1 MCPTPGSV
9 PNVPE
14 GDKIGREALWTAQK
28 EDEALSLLIKLVKKR
43 NPPSA
48 KERKLYS
55 LQVKELLR
63 SWKKLL
69 VDEQGILKRLV
80 KLSTGETR
88 HQIVLTPVLRDYVY
102 DELHAKIGHL
112 GSDRDLALDQ
122 ERFYW
127 PRMA

>member
-14 GDKIGREALWTAQK
+14 GDKIGREALWTAQE

-63 SWKKLL
+63 SLEKLL

>member
-14 GDKIGREALWTAQK
+14 GDKIGREALWTAQE
-28 EDEALSLLIKLVKKR
+28 EDEALSLLIKLVKK
-43 NPPSA
+43 
-48 KERKLYS
+48 
-55 LQVKELLR
+55 VKELLR